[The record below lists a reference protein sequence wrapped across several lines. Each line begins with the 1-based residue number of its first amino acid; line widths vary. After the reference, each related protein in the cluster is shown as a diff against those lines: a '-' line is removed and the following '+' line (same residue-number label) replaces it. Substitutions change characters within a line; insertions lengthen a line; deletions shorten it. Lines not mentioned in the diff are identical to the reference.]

1 MHHVSRNDEIQLVIG
16 VAVGSQD
23 CRISKAVHSLVKCKL
38 GKRSSGSHLKHSE
51 KQETYASRCCRF
63 ESQQGCIQIFN
74 VEKMFRH
81 LDTENVGVFVSKMG
95 IIVLCP

>member
-1 MHHVSRNDEIQLVIG
+1 MHHMSRSDEIQFVIG

-23 CRISKAVHSLVKCKL
+23 CGMSKVVQSLVKCKL

-51 KQETYASRCCRF
+51 KQETYVFRCCRF

-74 VEKMFRH
+74 VEKR

-95 IIVLCP
+95 LIVLCP